1 MGTAGYFTYSIVM
14 KFRRLISL
22 LIIAAILIAFFTN
35 PKEAGFSKFIQP
47 TAGKVSAPPLIE
59 YESKLIYSNA
69 TVTYFS
75 PVSEQG
81 KLMAA
86 ASKEKYIGLFGRFWR
101 INN

>member
-1 MGTAGYFTYSIVM
+1 M
-14 KFRRLISL
+14 KFRRLVSL
-22 LIIAAILIAFFTN
+22 LIIAAILAAFFTN
-35 PKEAGFSKFIQP
+35 PKEAAFNDFIRP
-47 TAGKVSAPPLIE
+47 TAGRVSNPPLIE

-69 TVTYFS
+69 TVTYFT

-81 KLMAA
+81 KFVAA

>member
-1 MGTAGYFTYSIVM
+1 M

-22 LIIAAILIAFFTN
+22 IIIAAILVAFFTN
-35 PKEAGFSKFIQP
+35 PKQADFTRFIQP
-47 TAGKVSAPPLIE
+47 TTDRVSSPPLIE

-69 TVTYFS
+69 AVTYFS
-75 PVSEQG
+75 QVSEQG

-86 ASKEKYIGLFGRFWR
+86 ASKEKYIGVFGRFWR

>member
-1 MGTAGYFTYSIVM
+1 M

-35 PKEAGFSKFIQP
+35 PKEVDFNKFIQP
-47 TAGKVSAPPLIE
+47 AAGRVSSPPLIE

-81 KLMAA
+81 KFVAA
-86 ASKEKYIGLFGRFWR
+86 ASKEKYMGLFGRFWR